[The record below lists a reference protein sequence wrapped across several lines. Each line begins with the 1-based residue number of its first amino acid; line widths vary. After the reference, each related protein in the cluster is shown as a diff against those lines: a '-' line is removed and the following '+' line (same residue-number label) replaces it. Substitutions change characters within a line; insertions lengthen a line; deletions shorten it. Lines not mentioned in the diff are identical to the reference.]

1 MINLKVPYKSQW
13 DADANKTAN
22 DCGAASVAM
31 ILNYYGEN
39 VTTNDVFDKT
49 GAGLG
54 LISIAQIEKAIKSFG
69 YTTKRIVQST
79 PEVLKSYLDKDIPV
93 IALVHYGSLKSTQ
106 DKNFKGGHFFV
117 VVGYRD
123 DGYFV
128 NDPNFKGSL
137 RADGDHHFY
146 TKSEFEKA
154 WSDASL
160 DGNQARS
167 FQIINR
173 KKESMPEKD
182 ALTECLSQHKKLV
195 SEADKKD
202 QAIKGLEA
210 EVLQKETEISGLKTS
225 IEEKE
230 TENTTLGK
238 QVSAYKGEV
247 TKKEAQ
253 ITELQT
259 QVADLQKDS
268 QKDVAGETSKESMR
282 LLVSG
287 IVGTAVTYLYSQYPV
302 LGQIGVE
309 QSVAVATVVAF
320 IFRLADKAVHTI
332 GKNIGSEQLKAGL
345 MRF

>member
-1 MINLKVPYKSQW
+1 MRTKQEVISFLESKLGTKVK
-13 DADANKTAN
+13 
-22 DCGAASVAM
+22 C
-31 ILNYYGEN
+31 
-39 VTTNDVFDKT
+39 
-49 GAGLG
+49 
-54 LISIAQIEKAIKSFG
+54 
-69 YTTKRIVQST
+69 
-79 PEVLKSYLDKDIPV
+79 
-93 IALVHYGSLKSTQ
+93 
-106 DKNFKGGHFFV
+106 
-117 VVGYRD
+117 VG
-123 DGYFV
+123 
-128 NDPNFKGSL
+128 NP
-137 RADGDHHFY
+137 
-146 TKSEFEKA
+146 
-154 WSDASL
+154 SL
-160 DGNQARS
+160 DGQCVTLIKSLMEFLGVPNPYKARGNAKDCIAAYLKEGIAEPGTGFIS
-167 FQIINR
+167 VFSNKDMGGGFGHVWCNAGDGTGTYYESNG
-173 KKESMPEKD
+173 KKKLTVTKGETYDFDTACNFDKYIKEDMPEKD

-320 IFRLADKAVHTI
+320 IFRIADKAVHTI
-332 GKNIGSEQLKAGL
+332 GKNIGNGALKAGL